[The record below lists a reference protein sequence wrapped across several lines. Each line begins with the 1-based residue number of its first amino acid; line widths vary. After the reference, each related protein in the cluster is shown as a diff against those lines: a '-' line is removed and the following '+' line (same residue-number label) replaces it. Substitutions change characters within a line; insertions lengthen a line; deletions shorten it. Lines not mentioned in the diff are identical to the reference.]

1 MLPILLKILT
11 LLDVVLSV
19 GQKVRAMI
27 NARAEKHKRK
37 KGG

>member
-19 GQKVRAMI
+19 GQKVRAI
-27 NARAEKHKRK
+27 LKERAEKHQKRK
-37 KGG
+37 GG